1 MEIAK
6 RTATA
11 LVAVIAAAG
20 LGACNKART
29 DTRAANTPDAS
40 AQVIGVKPADP
51 SASEP
56 PGVTP
61 VAPDTTTVTKQE
73 ASTQKPSEG
82 DDHSH
87 SSVSPNNPQKGDHQT
102 DVQQLPER
110 STQ

>member
-29 DTRAANTPDAS
+29 DARAANTPDAS

-61 VAPDTTTVTKQE
+61 VAPNTTTITKQE
-73 ASTQKPSEG
+73 ESTKKPQEG
-82 DDHSH
+82 DNHAY
-87 SSVSPNNPQKGDHQT
+87 SSVAEDNPQKADHRK
-102 DVQQLPER
+102 DPQQLPER

>member
-6 RTATA
+6 RTVTA

-29 DTRAANTPDAS
+29 DARAANTPDAS
-40 AQVIGVKPADP
+40 AQVIGVKPAEP

-61 VAPDTTTVTKQE
+61 VAPNTTTITKQE
-73 ASTQKPSEG
+73 ESTQKPQEG
-82 DDHSH
+82 DNHSY
-87 SSVSPNNPQKGDHQT
+87 SSVSPDNPQKGDHKT
-102 DVQQLPER
+102 DAQQLPGR